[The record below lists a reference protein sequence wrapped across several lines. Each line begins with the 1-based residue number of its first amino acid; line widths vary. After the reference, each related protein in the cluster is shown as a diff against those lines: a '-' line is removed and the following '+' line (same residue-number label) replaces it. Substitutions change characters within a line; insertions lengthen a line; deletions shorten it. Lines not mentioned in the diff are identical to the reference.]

1 MSYSGFGIDTDI
13 DTATGFCKAA
23 VPRGTDP
30 KGTDIPGIDTGRK
43 SDMGTGSGT
52 GFDRDIGMLQLL

>member
-30 KGTDIPGIDTGRK
+30 KGTGIPEIDTGRTL
-43 SDMGTGSGT
+43 DMDTGSGT
-52 GFDRDIGMLQLL
+52 DFDTDIGTLQLL